1 MALKD
6 ISKKCLR
13 KKYLL
18 PFAISAFTFWLLNK
32 ISYCYGQLEGE
43 PFEKIMTILSDM
55 TTMIKMP
62 LLSLNSGDLLFP
74 FLIAAMIYILIVT
87 RKKRNM
93 RTGEEQGS
101 AKWADK
107 YEILKFM
114 DKIMRNNIILT
125 MTEGLTLLP
134 YIGSPVNGRNKNVLV
149 IGSSGAGKTRFFLTP
164 NIMQLHSSYVITDP
178 KGTVIENVGYLLQKA
193 GYKIKII
200 NLVDTKKSMRY
211 NPFAYIHSEQ
221 DILKFSN
228 MLVQSTKAADEKA
241 DFWVKAEMLLY
252 QALVGLIYYEGEE
265 HEKNMDTLV
274 KLLNQSGVS
283 ETDENAKN
291 AVDKIFDELR
301 EKDPDHFAV
310 RQYDKYKL
318 AAGKSAKSILIS
330 CGVRLSP
337 FDIAEIREL
346 TSSDDM
352 ELDRIG
358 EEKTAVFC
366 VTSDTDTSLNFIA
379 SFMYMQMFNTLCTV
393 ADNKHKGSL
402 PIHVRCLFDEFKNLG
417 KIPMFETL
425 IATIRSR
432 NISACPIVQTKSQ
445 LKALYKDDAETIVG
459 CCDTMLFLGGQE
471 KSTLKDISEILG
483 NQTIEVMNTSRSYGR
498 QGSNSVSY
506 QKTGRKLMDESEI
519 FKLSGDKCILTI
531 RGADPWCSKKYDIKQ
546 HPNYKYLGEVNEK
559 YKFDTEKYL
568 KKYMANKMKKKNTA
582 DFKIEDDEE
591 IIEIYFDENNYEIS
605 A

>member
-1 MALKD
+1 
-6 ISKKCLR
+6 
-13 KKYLL
+13 
-18 PFAISAFTFWLLNK
+18 
-32 ISYCYGQLEGE
+32 
-43 PFEKIMTILSDM
+43 
-55 TTMIKMP
+55 
-62 LLSLNSGDLLFP
+62 
-74 FLIAAMIYILIVT
+74 
-87 RKKRNM
+87 M

-134 YIGSPVNGRNKNVLV
+134 YIDSPVNGRNKNVLV

-178 KGTVIENVGYLLQKA
+178 KGTVLENVGYLLQKA

-200 NLVDTKKSMRY
+200 NLVDTEKSMHY

-228 MLVQSTKAADEKA
+228 MLVRSTTAADEKA

-352 ELDRIG
+352 ELDMIG
-358 EEKTAVFC
+358 EEKTVVFC

-402 PIHVRCLFDEFKNLG
+402 PIHVRCLFDELKNIG

-498 QGSNSVSY
+498 QGSNSISY

-546 HPNYKYLGEVNEK
+546 HPNYKYLGEANEK